1 MKLLRKT
8 TEAFTFELEWIE
20 RFQLQEVLRH
30 YPLTPLDHYQIAR
43 NTETGP
49 RSGDQPLLEEAMA
62 AHQQSL
68 RQKIHELLMPGR
80 RFAKDADTYLLTL
93 QGEEVEWLLQALNDV
108 RVGCWVHMGCPEEER
123 LAALNKTNAGYHVL
137 METALMFQ
145 AHLLHALHESDGNI
159 FPEEP
164 TDDEP

>member
-30 YPLTPLDHYQIAR
+30 YPLTPLAHYQIAR
-43 NTETGP
+43 SAETGQ
-49 RSGDQPLLEEAMA
+49 RSGDQLLLEEAMT

-68 RQKIHELLMPGR
+68 RQKIHELLTPGR

-108 RVGCWVHMGCPEEER
+108 RVGCWVLMGCPEEER
-123 LAALNKTNAGYHVL
+123 LEKLTKTNVGHHVL

-145 AHLLHALHESDGNI
+145 AHLLHALHDSDEPI

-164 TDDEP
+164 TDCEL